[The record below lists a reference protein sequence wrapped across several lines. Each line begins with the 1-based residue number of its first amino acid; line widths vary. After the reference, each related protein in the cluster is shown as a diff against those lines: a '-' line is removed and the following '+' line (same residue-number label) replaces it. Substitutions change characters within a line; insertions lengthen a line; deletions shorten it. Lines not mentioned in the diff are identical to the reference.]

1 MAKTYKYKA
10 FISYSHKDKKWGDW
24 LHKNLETF
32 KVPKN
37 LVGKQSLFY
46 NYLPHKL
53 IPIFRDREEL
63 STSSEL
69 GKMIDDALTNSSHL
83 IVICSPRSAKS
94 QWVNQEVL
102 QFKRMGKANRILCLI
117 VDGEPFGAD
126 KTDLGMEECFPQAI
140 KYKLGSDGNLSASPA
155 EPIAGD
161 ARIGKDE
168 KENAL
173 LKLIAGLLGIG
184 FDQLKQREA
193 IRKRQRLIFFNTISL
208 SLLTLMTALTI
219 WAFAQR
225 KEADSQKELALES
238 KRSAELA
245 RDEAFE
251 QKKIADLANE
261 KAKQE
266 NYYNQI
272 GLADAKIREGNYE
285 SAQNLLWGTDPKL
298 RHWEWG
304 RLLNNSNQSILTIA
318 FKHSVSKS
326 EFSADGKYA
335 VVIGNG
341 PDIGFIDMLNGVQ
354 LESHS
359 FASNNLRVLASSP
372 INNQFASAGKNGMV
386 YLWECPTGKIIRT
399 FDALVEGA
407 VTLSDLAFSKD
418 GKFLAVGATDGKIR
432 IWSLESG
439 KIFRLIDSSP
449 LEIHSLTFLSD
460 DHIVAG
466 YNQGLITSF
475 NFKSGQQLKSLEF
488 EKKHH
493 NSMVEDLELSPSG
506 KILAAA
512 HHYDIQLI
520 EVESFEVTKKM
531 PHTSWV
537 WSCDYSSNG
546 EIIATGCQDGS
557 INLWDTTKSDQ
568 LHTIHGHS
576 MAVGSVNFFP
586 KGKGVMSSSNDG
598 TLNAWQLDSKKADQ
612 NFGNRGGLKSTAITK
627 DKKIALTVA
636 NSISLIDLEYNSFL
650 RGFGN
655 KHQEKIEKAIFCLN
669 DSRILSLCGEGM
681 LALFEKNTGK
691 FINYLLH
698 GQEIRDVFAYENGTK
713 VLAIK
718 MSKEAVI
725 IDLVT
730 QRPVKTIPLK
740 NWTHVLNGNSQLVSP
755 SGKFLA
761 TFSGRNLLE
770 IFDSETGNTY
780 QKFKFAYPPNR
791 SIQSAKFAFSPD
803 DTHFLITDHL
813 RTTSAWVYNMKT
825 RNPEIHINHGGNIQS
840 LDYSKDGKR
849 IITNSTD
856 QNLKVWES
864 STGRELLSV
873 PASMAKSVK
882 FSPDGMWLV
891 ANYPW
896 QGKIFKAEDWNQNRG
911 KFELKQKSIFR
922 KWALANAQ
930 K

>member
-1 MAKTYKYKA
+1 MPKSYQYKA
-10 FISYSHKDKKWGDW
+10 FISYSHADKKWGDW
-24 LHKNLETF
+24 LHKKLETF
-32 KVPKN
+32 RVPKA
-37 LVGKQSLFY
+37 LVGKQSAYY
-46 NYLPHKL
+46 NYLPHRL

-63 STSSEL
+63 STSAYL
-69 GKMIDDALTNSSHL
+69 GAMIDTALQESSHL
-83 IVICSPRSAKS
+83 IVICSPRAAKS
-94 QWVNQEVL
+94 KWVNQEIL

-117 VDGEPFGAD
+117 VDGEPYGTD
-126 KTDLGMEECFPQAI
+126 KPELGLEECFPQAI
-140 KYKLGSDGNLSASPA
+140 KFKLGSNGNLSSSPA

-161 ARIGKDE
+161 ARDGKDG

-173 LKLIAGLLGIG
+173 LKLIAGLLGVG
-184 FDQLKQREA
+184 FDQLKQRQA
-193 IRKRQRLIFFNTISL
+193 IRRRKRLILLNSISL
-208 SLLTLMTALTI
+208 AMVGLMAILTI
-219 WAFAQR
+219 WAFAQSR
-225 KEADSQKELALES
+225 EAENQKVLALASKELAEI
-238 KRSAELA
+238 A
-245 RDEAFE
+245 RDDAIK

-261 KAKQE
+261 KAKKE

-318 FKHSVSKS
+318 FKNSVSKS

-335 VVIGNG
+335 VVIGDG
-341 PDIGFIDMLNGVQ
+341 PDIGFIDMLNGVK

-359 FASNNLRVLASSP
+359 FASNNLRLLASSP

-386 YLWECPTGKIIRT
+386 YLWECPTGKIIRS
-399 FDALVEGA
+399 FDALIEGA

-460 DHIVAG
+460 DNIVAG

-488 EKKHH
+488 EKKHSSR
-493 NSMVEDLELSPSG
+493 SMVEDLELSPSG

-512 HHYDIQLI
+512 HYFDIQLI

-537 WSCDYSSNG
+537 WSCDFSSNG

-568 LHTIHGHS
+568 LQTIHGHS
-576 MAVGSVNFFP
+576 MTVGSVNFFP

-598 TLNAWQLDSKKADQ
+598 TLKAWQLDSKRSDQ
-612 NFGNRGGLKSTAITK
+612 KFGIRGGLKSTAITK

-655 KHQEKIEKAIFCLN
+655 NRQEKIEKAIFCLN
-669 DSRILSLCGEGM
+669 DSRILSLCEDGM

-691 FINYLLH
+691 FINYLLY
-698 GQEIRDVFAYENGTK
+698 GQKIKDVFAYENGTK

-718 MSKEAVI
+718 MKEAVI

-730 QRPVKTIPLK
+730 QRPDKTIPLK

-761 TFSGRNLLE
+761 TFTGRNLLE
-770 IFDSETGNTY
+770 IFDLETGNTY

-825 RNPEIHINHGGNIQS
+825 RNPEIHITHGGGIQS

-849 IITNSTD
+849 IITNSND

-864 STGRELLSV
+864 NTGRELLSV
-873 PASMAKSVK
+873 SASMAKSVK

-896 QGKIFKAEDWNQNRG
+896 TGKIFKAEDWNQNRG

-930 K
+930 N